1 MRESTDQYTVRS
13 SSFRDGAPLPFGYSK
28 LNPQSAK
35 HKEREGH
42 IRCQARALSLSVP
55 SHSLTH
61 SPTQHSLDV
70 IPLLH
75 SISDTPLLL
84 VITLSHS
91 LSLWQPLVISLTSC
105 FVPLSFVLSLSRSL
119 YLTHSFSHSFS
130 LTSILSQSHTVILLP
145 SLSHASHPSYSFSLS
160 VTHSF
165 SLSHTAILIP
175 C

>member
-1 MRESTDQYTVRS
+1 M
-13 SSFRDGAPLPFGYSK
+13 PFGYSK

-130 LTSILSQSHTVILLP
+130 LTSILSQSHTVIL
-145 SLSHASHPSYSFSLS
+145 SFHPSHMRPILLTHFLS
-160 VTHSF
+160 Q
-165 SLSHTAILIP
+165 SHTHFLSLTQP
-175 C
+175 Y